1 MWLRASCA
9 GVDVTCR
16 TPVCMWRKAV
26 TSPDDVTARP
36 LRSGGDAAVRL
47 GEDGGQLATEQED
60 GGDDR
65 DGDQRDE
72 QAVLDGGGAAL
83 GLGHAHEADLDVL
96 ECFEHFWSPK

>member
-1 MWLRASCA
+1 MPRGA
-9 GVDVTCR
+9 G
-16 TPVCMWRKAV
+16 
-26 TSPDDVTARP
+26 RP
-36 LRSGGDAAVRL
+36 SGSQEVRL
-47 GEDGGQLATEQED
+47 LFVFSNTADSATEQED

-96 ECFEHFWSPK
+96 ECFEHFGISQV